1 QLGKVPGEWLPEV
14 GAWRGFAN
22 WQDRWARSSKKA
34 LERWEAWQTEYAQA
48 IGADSPIAIA
58 VGMNTRNFNCFDI
71 DSDDQAIAD
80 MIEAIIVECMGN
92 TPVVRLRHGSSRRV
106 LFHERDQHTAP
117 ISKHRLAFQD
127 AQGTRHVV
135 EYLA

>member
-1 QLGKVPGEWLPEV
+1 MRHPLSNFTKFAGTDFEPYILPIIPAGAKLSVNSSLNPEQLGKVPGEWLPEV

-80 MIEAIIVECMGN
+80 MIEAIIV
-92 TPVVRLRHGSSRRV
+92 
-106 LFHERDQHTAP
+106 
-117 ISKHRLAFQD
+117 
-127 AQGTRHVV
+127 
-135 EYLA
+135 